1 MVNARKWDIFPIP
14 CPTLPNNCSTCH
26 LWSQLYTQKTR
37 WWFLQKPPTISR
49 HPLPHVCGSAVGCAV
64 RTATT
69 TIPTQQAGVFSG
81 NRSNLPYMTY
91 NCNGCCFNLSEKAS
105 KHPKFPS
112 PHFFFCTSLGFM
124 KLCFVQI
131 ALYCGIHPSK
141 LTWHPNNEGLED
153 ESPFQIGDFQVPC

>member
-1 MVNARKWDIFPIP
+1 MI
-14 CPTLPNNCSTCH
+14 
-26 LWSQLYTQKTR
+26 QLYTQKTR
-37 WWFLQKPPTISR
+37 WWFLQKPPTISW

-112 PHFFFCTSLGFM
+112 PHFFLHKLGFHEAM
-124 KLCFVQI
+124 FRSNRPLLWYTPQQANMAPKQWRFGRWISFSNRWFSGPVLIFGRV
-131 ALYCGIHPSK
+131 ALLKWEGIGGFP
-141 LTWHPNNEGLED
+141 L
-153 ESPFQIGDFQVPC
+153 